1 MPSPIGKV
9 CAVRFVAATVLNA
22 CPVLVATIIEPV
34 LPVPKLLPEV
44 VDVDVRLK
52 APKLI
57 LPAVSVKPV
66 AFETVA
72 LLPKVN
78 IAALLFIVIPEKA
91 RGVVVATNEPVIAPE
106 PPITKGV
113 EAAVK
118 VPLPKVI
125 IPLSVSVLVLIAK
138 APLDKL
144 NVPPT
149 VKVVPETTACPVLL
163 IVKLFKVPP
172 PVVPNIPLAPMVP
185 PGVEPTIKF
194 EVDVP
199 TNLFAVVV
207 VIGPFAV
214 KV

>member
-66 AFETVA
+66 AFETVT

-78 IAALLFIVIPEKA
+78 VAALLFILILVNANGFEVPSKL
-91 RGVVVATNEPVIAPE
+91 PVIAPL
-106 PPITKGV
+106 PPMAKGPVAVNVAAPNAIAPFNVNVLPAIAITPAV
-113 EAAVK
+113 E
-118 VPLPKVI
+118 L
-125 IPLSVSVLVLIAK
+125 
-138 APLDKL
+138 
-144 NVPPT
+144 
-149 VKVVPETTACPVLL
+149 
-163 IVKLFKVPP
+163 
-172 PVVPNIPLAPMVP
+172 
-185 PGVEPTIKF
+185 
-194 EVDVP
+194 
-199 TNLFAVVV
+199 
-207 VIGPFAV
+207 
-214 KV
+214 